1 MKYNIFDVIELYN
14 NDKGIIVDIVNR
26 NYTVKTIT
34 ENIGEKTI
42 EITEDDIKSVLFKK
56 KR

>member
-26 NYTVKTIT
+26 NYTIKTIT